1 MNKDVQQIHIGNITV
16 EIRKK
21 NIKNLHLSVNPPE
34 GSARISAPSRM
45 DLDTIRLFVVSK
57 LGWIKK
63 HQAKLKN
70 RVREVSKEFI
80 SGESHTYLGKRY
92 LLNVIELNQA
102 PKVVFKYE
110 TIEMYVRPNTGVKK
124 RRAILDEWYRQR
136 LIELSPGLI
145 SKYEAKMKV
154 KVSEFGVKKMKTRWG
169 SCNVKVKRIWLNL
182 ELAKRSIECIEYL
195 VVHEMAHLLERKHN
209 ERFTAFMDTFLPG
222 WRLIK
227 EELNKRPLCHEN
239 WNY

>member
-1 MNKDVQQIHIGNITV
+1 MQQIYIGNITV

-21 NIKNLHLSVNPPE
+21 NIKNLHLRVHPPE
-34 GSARISAPSRM
+34 GSVRISAPSSM
-45 DLDTIRLFVVSK
+45 DLNTIRGFAVSK

-63 HQAKLKN
+63 HQARLKKQ
-70 RVREVSKEFI
+70 VREVSKEFI
-80 SGESHTYLGKRY
+80 SKENHTYLGKRY

-102 PKVVFKYE
+102 PKVILKHE
-110 TIEMYVRPNTGVKK
+110 TMELYIRPNTGVEK
-124 RRAILDEWYRQR
+124 RMAILDDWYRQR
-136 LIELSPGLI
+136 LNELIPGLI
-145 SKYEAKMKV
+145 SKHEAKMKV

-222 WRLIK
+222 WRFVK
-227 EELNKRPLCHEN
+227 AELNKRPLCHEA